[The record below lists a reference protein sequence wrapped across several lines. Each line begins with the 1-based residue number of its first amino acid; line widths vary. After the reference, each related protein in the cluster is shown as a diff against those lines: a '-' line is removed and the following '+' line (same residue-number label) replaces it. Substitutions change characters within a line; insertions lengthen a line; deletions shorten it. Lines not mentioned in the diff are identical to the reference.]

1 MGLSLLFKEALRP
14 ESPKD
19 SNDVLMARKI
29 VPARDANHKLIFL
42 GEGQNPSIASKYGR
56 GLKRSGIHTDW
67 KRFESINE
75 ARNDVEQ
82 GGDHSRVAAIQCTS
96 VSCSGT

>member
-19 SNDVLMARKI
+19 SNDVLMALK
-29 VPARDANHKLIFL
+29 
-42 GEGQNPSIASKYGR
+42 IASKYGR
-56 GLKRSGIHTDW
+56 GLKRSGIHTNW

-82 GGDHSRVAAIQCTS
+82 GGDHSRVAAIQRTS